1 MITMRRVTY
10 LVANITAKI
19 GHKQVDSTVDIL
31 QRLDEQEFDCG
42 KNGSI
47 HEGQI
52 YDNNVL
58 ICAGAAPDHSGCHG
72 DSGGPLVLQENKPD
86 GPRFQVGIVSF
97 GDPYCGTQT
106 PESVESGGAY
116 TRVTAKLEWIKNK
129 LKP

>member
-1 MITMRRVTY
+1 MTY
-10 LVANITAKI
+10 NETSDVVANITAKI

-47 HEGQI
+47 IHGVQL
-52 YDNNVL
+52 NNDVL
-58 ICAGAAPDHSGCHG
+58 ICAGAAPDNSGCHG

-97 GDPYCGTQT
+97 GDPACGTRT
-106 PESVESGGAY
+106 NISEEAGGAY